1 MKYPLTG
8 TISFIGKVQLAT
20 TRFWLVKTNLTGQTS
35 SHLHDIDD
43 NHRQT

>member
-20 TRFWLVKTNLTGQTS
+20 TLFWQVKTNLKGQTT
-35 SHLHDIDD
+35 SHLYDIDD